1 MSVNQN
7 IERQTM
13 DLEYE
18 LHREGLT
25 RTVKIKSHPYDLIE
39 FTIKQKLVDERG
51 KEITN
56 SGHTSFFQTKEFI
69 EFFGPIVN
77 EMKVRINDIPNSI

>member
-1 MSVNQN
+1 
-7 IERQTM
+7 M

-25 RTVKIKSHPYDLIE
+25 RTIKIKTHSYDLIE
-39 FTIKQKLVDERG
+39 FTIKQKLIDEKG
-51 KEITN
+51 IEIIN

-69 EFFGPIVN
+69 EFFGPIID
-77 EMKVRINDIPNSI
+77 EMKVRLDNGIPNSFQK